1 MKMIETFGDRLYR
14 LISNARNKLFLQGEI
29 AQLTYQSFV
38 KYIEVI
44 NENNGTEIQITYPIG
59 FRPDNTTIDS
69 TISYTKEN
77 LIERYQFLGLTQLPI
92 NGIYQL
98 VTTIETLLCDIF
110 KETLIEFPAK
120 ISNKKKL
127 DYELVLSAKSLDE
140 IKIAVINTIL
150 NELSY
155 KTPKEYGEEFEKYIG
170 IKLLEQPIYHRYI
183 ELKATRDIYI
193 HNQGI
198 SNDIYMVKAD
208 RLSRVKSGQILP
220 VNIQYFLQSYEN
232 CIQITE
238 ILESELNKIW
248 PSIEYQKFK
257 SQNLEQQKEQ
267 AIEKAIETAESIPT
281 TIKIV
286 NRKRKKKFSNNN

>member
-1 MKMIETFGDRLYR
+1 METFGDKLYR
-14 LISNARNKLFLQGEI
+14 LISNARNILFLQGEI

-44 NENNGTEIQITYPIG
+44 NEINEPEIQITYPVG
-59 FRPDNTTIDS
+59 YRPDNTTIDS
-69 TISYTKEN
+69 TVTYTKEN

-98 VTTIETLLCDIF
+98 VTTIETLLGDIL
-110 KETLIEFPAK
+110 KETLIQFSAK

-140 IKIAVINTIL
+140 IKLAVVNSIL
-150 NELSY
+150 NELAY
-155 KTPKEYGEEFEKYIG
+155 KSPKEYGEEFEKYVG
-170 IKLLEQPIYHRYI
+170 VKLLEQPIYHRHI

-193 HNQGI
+193 HNQGMA
-198 SNDIYMVKAD
+198 NDIYITKAD
-208 RLSRVKSGQILP
+208 RLARVKSGQLLP

-238 ILESELNKIW
+238 ILEEELNKIW
-248 PSIEYQKFK
+248 PSLDYQKSK
-257 SQNLEQQKEQ
+257 TQNLEQQKEQ
-267 AIEKAIETAESIPT
+267 AIEKAIESAEALPFAVVSQTKT
-281 TIKIV
+281 TKQTT
-286 NRKRKKKFSNNN
+286 KKKN